1 MPSNETSPAP
11 ARPPRLRRVQVT
23 SLVLLALIGAISSM
37 ARAMLAIPNP
47 LIRGEPGLP
56 LSSFLSA
63 CTPTQLPAGPIMH
76 CSGPRHSEYPAPQ
89 LLYST

>member
-1 MPSNETSPAP
+1 MPSDKTSPPP
-11 ARPPRLRRVQVT
+11 AKSLRLRRVQRT
-23 SLVLLALIGAISSM
+23 SLMLLVLIGAINYID
-37 ARAMLAIPNP
+37 RATLAIANP
-47 LIRGEPGLP
+47 LIREELGLP

>member
-1 MPSNETSPAP
+1 MPSNETSPPP
-11 ARPPRLRRVQVT
+11 AKSPRLQRTHAT
-23 SLVLLALIGAISSM
+23 SLVLLVLVGAIPYID
-37 ARAMLAIPNP
+37 RATLAIANP

-63 CTPTQLPAGPIMH
+63 CTPAQLPAGPIMH
-76 CSGPRHSEYPAPQ
+76 CSGPRHSESPASQ

>member
-11 ARPPRLRRVQVT
+11 ARSPRLRRVQVT

-47 LIRGEPGLP
+47 LIREKLGL
-56 LSSFLSA
+56 LRSSFLSA
-63 CTPTQLPAGPIMH
+63 FALAQLPAGPIMA
-76 CSGPRHSEYPAPQ
+76 CCRPAHFECIKF
-89 LLYST
+89 